1 MRFIQVLVAALL
13 AINISNV
20 MAEKNNSPTVQSA
33 EHWVQN
39 GDVKIYVW
47 EKFAGSPK
55 NKPVIVLAHG
65 SATAGKESFD
75 LRVPGKPDISLM
87 DVLAKQGFDV
97 FALDIRGFGRSTH
110 PEQHFTTEDAASDLN
125 VTVDFVM
132 KSRNVPKVELLGW
145 SYGTQYGGL
154 FVMAH
159 PEKVDRYVSYAQ
171 MGIDSIDIGKRR
183 ANLKTYQDKVYIQ
196 IPEAG
201 WHGRFYSLTPKED
214 NFPEVV
220 DAYAKSAAAV
230 EVNTATSP
238 QLDLVTKLPMLNPAQ
253 IIVPTMI
260 IHGQYDDVADTKQLM
275 PFFEQLPNA
284 NKRYVVVPNAG
295 HMMMYQKGYSIF
307 QQAVSDYFKEKF
319 QNLMSATTTNLMQDK

>member
-1 MRFIQVLVAALL
+1 MNLAKVLFMALL
-13 AINISNV
+13 CAYFSMAI
-20 MAEKNNSPTVQSA
+20 AEKNSANRVQGA
-33 EHWVQN
+33 EHWVKN
-39 GDVKIYVW
+39 GDVNIYVW
-47 EKFAGSPK
+47 EKFTGSPK
-55 NKPVIVLAHG
+55 NKPVIMLAHG

-75 LRVPGKPDISLM
+75 LGVPSNPDISLM

-110 PEQHFTTEDAASDLN
+110 PADHFTTEDAASDLN
-125 VTVDFVM
+125 AAVDFVM
-132 KSRNVPKVELLGW
+132 NARSVPKVKLLAW
-145 SYGTQYGGL
+145 SYATQYGGL

-171 MGIDSIDIGKRR
+171 MGIDSIDIAKRR
-183 ANLKTYQDKVYIQ
+183 PNLKMFQEKVYIQ

-220 DAYAKSAAAV
+220 DAYAKSAAAI
-230 EVNTATSP
+230 EINTATSP
-238 QLDLVTKLPMLNPAQ
+238 QLELVTKLPMLNAAQ
-253 IIVPTMI
+253 ITVPTMI
-260 IHGQYDDVADTKQLM
+260 IHGEYDDVADTKQLL

-307 QQAVSDYFKEKF
+307 QQAVTDYFKERF
-319 QNLMSATTTNLMQDK
+319 

>member
-1 MRFIQVLVAALL
+1 MRLIKVCVMALL
-13 AINISNV
+13 AINFSSA
-20 MAEKNNSPTVQSA
+20 MAENSNTGSVKSV

-39 GDVKIYVW
+39 GDVKLYVW
-47 EKFAGSPK
+47 EKFTGSPK
-55 NKPVIVLAHG
+55 NKSVIVLAHG

-75 LRVPGKPDISLM
+75 LRVSGKPDISLM

-110 PEQHFTTEDAASDLN
+110 PADHFTTEDAASDLN
-125 VTVDFVM
+125 ATVDFVM
-132 KSRNVPKVELLGW
+132 NSRNVPKVKLLAW
-145 SYGTQYGGL
+145 SYATQYGGL

-171 MGIDSIDIGKRR
+171 MGIDSIDIAKRR

-220 DAYAKSAAAV
+220 DAYAKSAAAI

-238 QLDLVTKLPMLNPAQ
+238 QLDLATKLPILNPAQ

-295 HMMMYQKGYSIF
+295 HMMMYQKGYGIF
-307 QQAVSDYFKEKF
+307 QQVVVDYFKEQF
-319 QNLMSATTTNLMQDK
+319 

>member
-1 MRFIQVLVAALL
+1 MKFTKIFLMMLL
-13 AINISNV
+13 AINFSNAV
-20 MAEKNNSPTVQSA
+20 AEKNSSATVQSA
-33 EHWVQN
+33 EHWIQN
-39 GDVKIYVW
+39 GDIKIYVW
-47 EKFAGSPK
+47 EKFTGSPK

-75 LRVPGKPDISLM
+75 LQVPGKKDISLM
-87 DVLAKQGFDV
+87 DVLAQQGFDV

-110 PEQHFTTEDAASDLN
+110 PENRFTTEDAASDLN
-125 VTVDFVM
+125 ATVDFVM
-132 KSRNVPKVELLGW
+132 KSRNTPKVKLLAW
-145 SYGTQYGGL
+145 SYATQYGGL

-183 ANLKTYQDKVYIQ
+183 ANLKTYQDKIYIQ

-220 DAYAKSAAAV
+220 DAYAKSAAAI
-230 EVNTATSP
+230 EVNTPTSP
-238 QLDLVTKLPMLNPAQ
+238 QLDLVSKLPMLNAAQ
-253 IIVPTMI
+253 ITVPTMI
-260 IHGQYDDVADTKQLM
+260 IHGQYDDVADIKQLM

-307 QQAVSDYFKEKF
+307 QQAISDYFKEQF
-319 QNLMSATTTNLMQDK
+319 